1 MRRVTNRVR
10 FLATAAAL
18 ATVTACSGSDGG
30 MPAARAL
37 TPPDKD
43 MFMGRYSPDGAR
55 IAYGTRG
62 QAGEELWVAD
72 ADGGNATRLA
82 TAEFVGDIVWAP
94 DSRRVAFG
102 SSAASAYDTWVVDA
116 SGGTPERV
124 SEAPGFDFP
133 LWWHPSGERLVIGAF
148 VEGGKLVCN
157 ALTLATGDLVPLVP
171 SDPTLCGSWSPD
183 GSTLAV
189 QRITQGG
196 FGTIGVADSA
206 GHDVRWLT
214 TEGFEQLA
222 TEPWSPD
229 GHELLYMSRRTG
241 TEDVWVLPLN
251 GDAPRQLTR
260 DVRRDFA
267 PRWSSDGQWVA
278 FLSQRGRQTD
288 VWVVPAQGGTELR
301 VTDDEVEEEA
311 PHWRAG
317 TADLAFQTG
326 APTSGVWAMSLD
338 DSSERRLTP
347 ETERAT
353 SAKVSRDGT
362 QIAYRVQRGGGVTD
376 LEVMPVAGGTP
387 RALTSGTSI
396 NTAHQWSPDG
406 STIAFISDRAGSR
419 DVWTVPAAGGEAHRL
434 VDWPSE
440 ESDPEWSFD
449 GAWVYFLSDHESA
462 GQLGD
467 VWRVAAGGGEPQ
479 RVTRTGT
486 VTDVE
491 PSPVRDELSVYHVAS
506 RGQFRLSLVP
516 GSGGDLQPL
525 WEQSNVYFQSDQ
537 PFSPSG
543 DSLAALV
550 EIARGRGA
558 VVLLPV
564 AGGSS
569 YRTLVE
575 DHRPWL
581 WSPDGSQMFLLL
593 RDDRSQGDIGVLT
606 LADGAVHRLT
616 STPQNEFSPYWAD
629 GGRTV
634 VFNRVEQH
642 RQLVTVDLAAQL
654 AAVP

>member
-1 MRRVTNRVR
+1 MTQLRIRAWS
-10 FLATAAAL
+10 LAAAAAL
-18 ATVTACSGSDGG
+18 ATVTACSGSDAGA
-30 MPAARAL
+30 PATRAL
-37 TPPDKD
+37 TPAEKD
-43 MFMGRYSPDGAR
+43 LFAGSYSPDGAR
-55 IAYGTRG
+55 IAYAMRG
-62 QAGEELWVAD
+62 AEGEEVWVAD
-72 ADGGNATRLA
+72 ADGGNPARLA

-133 LWWHPSGERLVIGAF
+133 LLWHPSGERLVIGAF
-148 VEGGKLVCN
+148 VEGGRLVCN
-157 ALTLATGDLVPLVP
+157 VLTLATGSLEPLVP
-171 SDPTLCGSWSPD
+171 SDPTLCGWWSPD
-183 GSTLAV
+183 GRALAV

-222 TEPWSPD
+222 TDPWSPD
-229 GHELLYMSRRTG
+229 GRELLYVSRRTG
-241 TEDVWVLPLN
+241 TEDVWVLPVN
-251 GDAPRQLTR
+251 GEAPRQLTR

-267 PRWSSDGQWVA
+267 PRWSSDGHWVA

-301 VTDDEVEEEA
+301 VTDDEIEEEA
-311 PHWRAG
+311 PQWRGG
-317 TADLAFQTG
+317 TTDLAFQTG
-326 APTSGVWAMSLD
+326 APTSSVWAMSLA

-347 ETERAT
+347 ESERAAA
-353 SAKVSRDGT
+353 AKVSRDGT
-362 QIAYRVQRGGGVTD
+362 QIAYRVLRGGGVTD

-396 NTAHQWSPDG
+396 NTGHQWSPDG
-406 STIAFISDRAGSR
+406 ATIAFISDRAGSR
-419 DVWTVPAAGGEAHRL
+419 DVWTVPAAGGEARRL
-434 VDWPSE
+434 VDWPTA

-462 GQLGD
+462 GQLSD
-467 VWRVAAGGGEPQ
+467 VWRVPAGGGEPQ
-479 RVTRTGT
+479 RITHAGT

-506 RGQFRLSLVP
+506 RGQFRLSRVP
-516 GSGGDLQPL
+516 GSGGDLHPL
-525 WEQSNVYFQSDQ
+525 WEQSNVYFQPDQ

-543 DSLAALV
+543 DSLVALV

-558 VVLLPV
+558 AVLLAV

-569 YRTLVE
+569 YRSLIE
-575 DHRPWL
+575 DHVPWL
-581 WSPDGSQMFLLL
+581 WSPDGSQLFLLL

-616 STPQNEFSPYWAD
+616 STPQNEFGPYWAD

-634 VFNRVEQH
+634 VFNREEQH
-642 RQLVTVDLAAQL
+642 RQLVAVDLADAL
-654 AAVP
+654 ATSP